1 MLILKDRQELAET
14 RKELAMLKHAQKES
28 SSSSH
33 SQSNEERSSP
43 SSMDPKRIDN
53 VSDTQNQELA
63 LALPHQVTPRQQP
76 VASFYQ
82 VPAPNVRQ
90 ATQRP
95 HYYLM
100 PTPLPNPQ
108 ALNQLPQNQYWP
120 SDLLY
125 RIPQST
131 SSSQATTQSPPVQ
144 QFLQYQQLQ
153 HQQQQWLP
161 QLPPQQVQ
169 VPPPQPP
176 SAQSQVRPPSANV
189 YTPYATSQA
198 TNPLPTETLP
208 NSVPMQMPYS
218 GIPPQGS
225 SHGGGS
231 SIGDAMPNGYSGA
244 GRTVPQ
250 QPLLQLM
257 RGSFSAQPA
266 DVYGTSGAQSHTMR
280 PPASS
285 YDVYDGENARAHY
298 PPQPS
303 HYAQAGYPPT
313 SASHQNHAPHNL
325 MVGSPSQSQ
334 FIRSHLYNDLI
345 EKFVSMGFR
354 GDHVANI
361 IQRMEETQLP
371 IDFNS
376 VHDRLNV
383 HNPQRGWSG

>member
-1 MLILKDRQELAET
+1 
-14 RKELAMLKHAQKES
+14 
-28 SSSSH
+28 
-33 SQSNEERSSP
+33 
-43 SSMDPKRIDN
+43 
-53 VSDTQNQELA
+53 
-63 LALPHQVTPRQQP
+63 
-76 VASFYQ
+76 
-82 VPAPNVRQ
+82 
-90 ATQRP
+90 
-95 HYYLM
+95 
-100 PTPLPNPQ
+100 
-108 ALNQLPQNQYWP
+108 
-120 SDLLY
+120 
-125 RIPQST
+125 
-131 SSSQATTQSPPVQ
+131 
-144 QFLQYQQLQ
+144 
-153 HQQQQWLP
+153 
-161 QLPPQQVQ
+161 
-169 VPPPQPP
+169 
-176 SAQSQVRPPSANV
+176 
-189 YTPYATSQA
+189 
-198 TNPLPTETLP
+198 
-208 NSVPMQMPYS
+208 MQMPYS

-231 SIGDAMPNGYSGA
+231 SSGDAMPNGYSGA

-266 DVYGTSGAQSHTMR
+266 DVYGTSGAQSHTTR

-313 SASHQNHAPHNL
+313 SASLHNPASHNL
-325 MVGSPSQSQ
+325 MVPSPSQSQ

-376 VHDRLNV
+376 VHDRLDV